1 MLYCNLHLTEWVC
14 SQKCLGVECIIN
26 SDPRLYYETVHELLT
41 MCCVKTW
48 QKSKLPHFFTIYLNY
63 HVMYIFFTYFLKK
76 SFTITENHW
85 ENISLLLSD
94 TCTVFTYIRG
104 LTYDTHSEKCFLLIV
119 WKECRH
125 IKHTLPP
132 YRCCAPNTQRVC
144 QSLYVPAN
152 QTFKKKQKNS
162 SIPIQT

>member
-1 MLYCNLHLTEWVC
+1 
-14 SQKCLGVECIIN
+14 
-26 SDPRLYYETVHELLT
+26 
-41 MCCVKTW
+41 
-48 QKSKLPHFFTIYLNY
+48 
-63 HVMYIFFTYFLKK
+63 MYIFFTYFFKK

-104 LTYDTHSEKCFLLIV
+104 LTYDTHSEKRFLLIV

-132 YRCCAPNTQRVC
+132 YRCCGLNTQRVC

-152 QTFKKKQKNS
+152 QTFKKKKKKTAQFQFRLKHSQTFFNPAQNWKSSTDRRLNGTGSRLWTLCNWLFVSLPWLIWFNS
-162 SIPIQT
+162 TEMQNGTRESDLYR

>member
-14 SQKCLGVECIIN
+14 SQKCQGVKCIIN
-26 SDPRLYYETVHELLT
+26 SDPRLYYETVDELLT

-48 QKSKLPHFFTIYLNY
+48 QRSKLPHFSL
-63 HVMYIFFTYFLKK
+63 YIWIIMLCTLSLHILKK

-94 TCTVFTYIRG
+94 TYTVFTYIRG

-125 IKHTLPP
+125 IKHT
-132 YRCCAPNTQRVC
+132 
-144 QSLYVPAN
+144 
-152 QTFKKKQKNS
+152 S
-162 SIPIQT
+162 SIQVLRTEHSKGLSITVRSSKSNI